1 MRHIW
6 KKTRRHDIKT
16 WRWNERKI
24 VQLKEFCTAKEQHD
38 SLSVIW
44 RKKVF
49 KESDEI
55 YISQNDAVELL
66 NNRNLLTI
74 D

>member
-1 MRHIW
+1 MRRYNI
-6 KKTRRHDIKT
+6 RA
-16 WRWNERKI
+16 WRQNKRKI
-24 VQLKEFCTAKEQHD
+24 IELEEFCTAEEQHN

-44 RKKVF
+44 RKKDF

-55 YISQNDAVELL
+55 YKSQNDAVKLL